1 MRKSIGRALLVLAA
15 TAFLAAGSAFG
26 DDIELAKKSTIEEI
40 LKNGELRVGFESG
53 YMPFEMTDKTGAF
66 VGFDID
72 MAKEMAKAMNVK
84 FVPVN
89 TAWDGIIPALLTKK
103 FDIIMSGMTVTQE
116 RNLKINFAD
125 PYIVVGQ
132 TVIISK
138 KHEGKIKS
146 YRDLNDP
153 KYIVTS
159 KLGTTGE
166 QSVKRLIPKAQ
177 YKSFEE
183 EVTAGMEVVTGK
195 ADAFV
200 YDLPFCVVFMA
211 QQGKTGQLVFLDK
224 PFTYEPLAWAVRKG
238 DPDFLNWLNN
248 FLAQMKNDGR
258 YDRLYEKWIK
268 KTDWIADIKK

>member
-1 MRKSIGRALLVLAA
+1 MMAAMAAFVLMLA
-15 TAFLAAGSAFG
+15 TSAFG
-26 DDIELAKKSTIEEI
+26 DDIELAKKSTIEDI
-40 LKNGELRVGFESG
+40 LRAGELRVGFESG
-53 YMPFEMTDKTGAF
+53 YMPFEMTDTAGNF

-72 MAKEMAKAMNVK
+72 MAKEMAKAMGVK

-132 TVIISK
+132 TVIINK

-146 YRDLNDP
+146 YKDLNDP

-183 EVTAGMEVVTGK
+183 EVTAAMEVVAGK

-211 QQGKTGQLVFLDK
+211 QQGGTGQLVFLDK

-248 FLAQMKNDGR
+248 FLAQVKNDGR
-258 YDRLYEKWIK
+258 YDRMYEKWIK
-268 KTDWIADIKK
+268 SSDWIKEVKK

>member
-1 MRKSIGRALLVLAA
+1 
-15 TAFLAAGSAFG
+15 
-26 DDIELAKKSTIEEI
+26 
-40 LKNGELRVGFESG
+40 
-53 YMPFEMTDKTGAF
+53 
-66 VGFDID
+66 

-116 RNLKINFAD
+116 RNLKVNFAQ

-132 TVIISK
+132 TVIIHK

-146 YRDLNDP
+146 YKDLNDP

-166 QSVKRLIPKAQ
+166 QSVKRLIPKAK

-238 DPDFLNWLNN
+238 DPDFLNWLDN
-248 FLAQMKNDGR
+248 FLAQVKNDGR
-258 YDRLYEKWIK
+258 YDRIYEKWIK
-268 KTDWIADIKK
+268 KTDWITQVK